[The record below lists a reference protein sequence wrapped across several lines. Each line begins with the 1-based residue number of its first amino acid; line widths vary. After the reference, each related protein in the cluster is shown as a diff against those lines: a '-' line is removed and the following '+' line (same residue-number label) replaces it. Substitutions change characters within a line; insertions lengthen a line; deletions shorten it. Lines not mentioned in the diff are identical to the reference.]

1 MTRTFVRFAA
11 VAFLTVLTAC
21 GGSPSS
27 ETSTTVLPGSGDP
40 VRGLIVF
47 NGTCVACHGPG
58 GIGVAGLGKPLT
70 TSTFAAGLT
79 DAELLAF
86 LDVGRP
92 ADDPLNTTGIVMPP
106 RGGNPALTDADLMDV
121 IAFVRTING

>member
-1 MTRTFVRFAA
+1 VTIFMRLAAAAFA
-11 VAFLTVLTAC
+11 VVLAAC
-21 GGSPSS
+21 GGTPVG
-27 ETSTTVLPGSGDP
+27 TSTTAPPGRGDP
-40 VRGLIVF
+40 VRGLTVF

-58 GIGVAGLGKPLT
+58 GVGVAGLGKPLT

-86 LDVGRP
+86 LDTGRA

>member
-1 MTRTFVRFAA
+1 VTRTHIRRAA
-11 VAFLTVLTAC
+11 IALAIVVAAC
-21 GGSPSS
+21 GGNAAT
-27 ETSTTVLPGSGDP
+27 ETSATVLPGSGDP
-40 VRGLIVF
+40 VRGLTIF

-58 GIGVAGLGKPLT
+58 GVGVAGLGKPLT
-70 TSTFAAGLT
+70 TSTFAAGLS

-86 LDVGRP
+86 LDVGRA

>member
-1 MTRTFVRFAA
+1 MRLAA
-11 VAFLTVLTAC
+11 IALAVVLTAC
-21 GGSPSS
+21 GGAPVG
-27 ETSTTVLPGSGDP
+27 TSTNALPGRGDP
-40 VRGLIVF
+40 ARGSIVF

-58 GIGVAGLGKPLT
+58 GVGVAGLGKPLT

-86 LDVGRP
+86 LDTGRS